1 MRQIWIP
8 RTGGPE
14 VLELRESPDPEPGV
28 GEVRVRVEA
37 AGVNFADVMARVGL
51 YRGALEVPGVPGFEA
66 AGRVDATGAGV
77 VGLAAG
83 DPVVVGL
90 PRGGYSDVL
99 VVPESQAMRLP
110 ANVSMEAAA
119 TLPVNYV
126 TAWLTLIWLGNVR
139 RRERVVIHSAGG
151 GVGLAAI
158 QIARWRGAEVIGLAS
173 AWKHERLREAGVDH
187 CIDYTAEDFATRVME
202 LTGGRGADVVL
213 DSSGGDS
220 FRRSYEC
227 LAPLGRLFLYGASG
241 SAPGRTR
248 RVVAALLWWLRL
260 PRFRPLRMM
269 MENRAVLGVHVGR
282 LWERRD
288 VLQEIMEDVLYLT
301 SDGTLRP
308 VIDRTF
314 PLEEAAA
321 AHAYLQDR
329 RNFGKVLL
337 RP

>member
-8 RTGGPE
+8 RTGGPD
-14 VLELRESPDPEPGV
+14 VLELRESPDPEPGA

-37 AGVNFADVMARVGL
+37 AGVNFADVVARMGL
-51 YRGALEVPGVPGFEA
+51 YRGGVEIPGVPGLEV

-77 VGLAAG
+77 TGLAAG
-83 DPVVVGL
+83 DPVVAGM
-90 PRGGYSDVL
+90 RWGGYSDV
-99 VVPESQAMRLP
+99 VVVSESQAMRVP
-110 ANVSMEAAA
+110 SNVSMEAAA

-139 RRERVVIHSAGG
+139 RQERVVLHSAGG

-158 QIARWRGAEVIGLAS
+158 QVARWRGAEVIGLAS
-173 AWKHERLREAGVDH
+173 AWKHERLREAGVAH
-187 CIDYTAEDFATRVME
+187 CIDYTAEDFAPRVMD
-202 LTGGRGADVVL
+202 LTGGRGADVIL

-220 FRRSYEC
+220 FRRSYRC
-227 LAPLGRLFLYGASG
+227 LAPLGRLFLYGVG
-241 SAPGRTR
+241 GLAPGRTR
-248 RVVAALLWWLRL
+248 RLWAAFLWWLRL
-260 PRFRPLRMM
+260 PRFRPLRLM
-269 MENRAVLGVHVGR
+269 MENRAVFGVHVGQ

-337 RP
+337 KP

>member
-1 MRQIWIP
+1 MKQIWIP
-8 RTGGPE
+8 RTGGPD
-14 VLELRESPDPEPGV
+14 VLELRESPDPEPAA
-28 GEVRVRVEA
+28 GEVRVRVKA
-37 AGVNFADVMARVGL
+37 AGVNFADVVMRMGL
-51 YRGALEVPGVPGFEA
+51 YRGAGEVPCVPGYEVAGRIEA
-66 AGRVDATGAGV
+66 AGAGV
-77 VGLAAG
+77 AGLSVG

-90 PRGGYSDVL
+90 RSGGYSDVA
-99 VVPESQAMRLP
+99 VVPESQAMRVP
-110 ANVSMEAAA
+110 ANVSLEAAA

-126 TAWLTLIWLGNVR
+126 TAWLMLVWLGNVR

-151 GVGLAAI
+151 GVGLAAM
-158 QIARWRGAEVIGLAS
+158 QIARWRGAEIIGLAS

-187 CIDYTAEDFATRVME
+187 CIDYTAEDFAPRVME

-220 FRRSYEC
+220 FRKSYRC
-227 LAPLGRLFLYGASG
+227 LAPLGRLFLYGAAG
-241 SAPGRTR
+241 LAPARTR
-248 RVVAALLWWLRL
+248 RLLPALSWWLRL
-260 PRFRPLRMM
+260 PRFRPLRLM
-269 MENRAVLGVHVGR
+269 MENRAVFGVHVGQ

-308 VIDRTF
+308 VVDRTF

-337 RP
+337 TP

>member
-14 VLELRESPDPEPGV
+14 VLELRESPDPVPGA

-37 AGVNFADVMARVGL
+37 VGVNFADVMARMGM
-51 YRGALEVPGVPGFEA
+51 YRGGLAVPGVPGFEV

-77 VGLAAG
+77 LGLAAG
-83 DPVVVGL
+83 DAVVVGL
-90 PRGGYSDVL
+90 RSGGYSDVV
-99 VVPESQAMRLP
+99 VVPESHAMRVP
-110 ANVSMEAAA
+110 SNVSMEAAV

-139 RRERVVIHSAGG
+139 RHERVVIHSAGG

-173 AWKHERLREAGVDH
+173 AWKHDRLREEGADH
-187 CIDYTAEDFATRVME
+187 CVDYRAEDFAPRVME

-213 DSSGGDS
+213 DSSGGNS

-227 LAPLGRLFLYGASG
+227 LAPLGRLFLCGVAG
-241 SAPGRTR
+241 LAPARTR
-248 RVVAALLWWLRL
+248 RIVPALLWWLRL
-260 PRFRPLRMM
+260 PRFGPLRLM
-269 MENRAVLGVHVGR
+269 MENRGVFGIHVGQ
-282 LWERRD
+282 LWERRE

-321 AHAYLQDR
+321 AHTYLQDR

-337 RP
+337 TP